1 MSPDPFWIPPHSTCS
16 HWFHT
21 RRVESIL
28 HSFPLKF
35 LSQLLLSSWSCRSPA
50 ATFCFLC
57 CKESNQHVW
66 LTLRGVS
73 HSELSDFL
81 WLWTGVEEAAPG
93 ERNQTWLNLR
103 SHLFPP
109 PPHTPS
115 LIARVNI
122 TDFYFP
128 LFTFYYRVVYIS
140 FPSSCRWSS
149 LSLCIFC
156 K

>member
-109 PPHTPS
+109 PSLSFSYRTCKYHWFLFSSFYFLLQSCLYLVS
-115 LIARVNI
+115 LIM
-122 TDFYFP
+122 P
-128 LFTFYYRVVYIS
+128 MKQS
-140 FPSSCRWSS
+140 
-149 LSLCIFC
+149 
-156 K
+156 

>member
-1 MSPDPFWIPPHSTCS
+1 MSPDPFWIPPHSARS

-21 RRVESIL
+21 RRVESVL

-35 LSQLLLSSWSCRSPA
+35 LSQLLLSSWSCRSPL

-57 CKESNQHVW
+57 CKEYNQHVW
-66 LTLRGVS
+66 LTLRGAS

-109 PPHTPS
+109 SLSFSYRTCKYHWFLFSSFYFLLQSCLYLVS
-115 LIARVNI
+115 LIM
-122 TDFYFP
+122 P
-128 LFTFYYRVVYIS
+128 ME
-140 FPSSCRWSS
+140 PS
-149 LSLCIFC
+149 
-156 K
+156 